1 MNKLINGTIKFMV
14 NKLGMNDKEIH
25 ALANLILFL
34 ILSVIRNTE
43 IAIWSCFWL
52 SVGKEVGD
60 YFNKESSGY
69 AGDLIADFIGIIIGY
84 LVMMAFTF
92 VFGA

>member
-1 MNKLINGTIKFMV
+1 MNKLINGTINFMV

-34 ILSVIRNTE
+34 ILSGLRNTE
-43 IAIWSCFWL
+43 IAFYSCFWL

-60 YFNKESSGY
+60 YFNPNSSGY
-69 AGDLIADFIGIIIGY
+69 AGDFIADMVGIVAGY
-84 LVMMAFTF
+84 LIIVACRLFI
-92 VFGA
+92 